1 MFARR
6 RSIRSRL
13 IIAGILSLAIVAILA
28 AAGARSYYLM
38 QHSSAMAAAA
48 AEGSVRLHLTLR
60 ALDEIIL
67 TEGTLPA
74 KALARQRI
82 VDFDR
87 SLPDLIS
94 ATDDPD
100 LKAQIEHSFAPRW
113 HAFSR
118 AAEAF
123 SRIRVIGVENEEAMA
138 TFGKLIHDADELTRD
153 METWRVNVGEAIAA
167 ELHHLTEAATVA
179 AVLMV
184 LALLALF
191 VWTYRGIM
199 RPISDLLAITARVS
213 QEGDYATR
221 ARVDPGDEIGELANG
236 FNTMLDR
243 IEDRNHHLAVQAA
256 ELRDARDLAEAGSR
270 AKSEF
275 LAAMSHEVRTPMNG
289 ILGMTELLRS
299 TPLSVQQR
307 RFADTVYQSGEHL
320 LNIINDILDFSK
332 IEAGKLEIECINF
345 NLRQLAEDV
354 AYMFAQ
360 PATVKGLEMVCSVPH
375 DLPVAVIGDPMR
387 VRQILT
393 NLISNAVKFT
403 SEGEIVITVKLL
415 DETAEQAR
423 FRFQVQDSG
432 IGISA
437 EAQARLFGAFVQA
450 DSSTTR
456 RFGGSGLGLAISKGL
471 VEAMQGEIGL
481 HSESGRGTLF
491 WFELPLG
498 KQNPDARLTA
508 DLAGRLAGL
517 RVLVV
522 DDHATNRELLAHQ
535 ISGWSMHYTGAASG
549 GEALQALAAAA
560 AIDQP
565 FDLAI
570 LDLQMPAM
578 DGFELARTIK
588 SNPRHAA
595 LPLVMLSSVSVGGD
609 DPDRQATPVDYYLSK
624 PARQSDL
631 FDAIAT
637 AISQQT
643 LAVLA
648 TATPSPL
655 PVPTS
660 ALTGRVLVAE
670 DNAVNQEV
678 VAAMLASIGVNH
690 TLVSN
695 GRAAI
700 AQLTQEHFDLVLMDC
715 QMPEMDGF
723 DATAAIRSR
732 QREGTLDRYLPVVAL
747 TANAVEGDRERCLAA
762 GMDDYLSKPF
772 TREQLASVLGRWL
785 AQTDPAPAGSA
796 DGPAILP
803 TTPDAPPAA
812 DTDQP
817 INPRA
822 LDAIRQL
829 PGPNGAVLVQKVIDA
844 YLTDTPPRI
853 AQLRAAVDAG
863 DAEALRKSAHAL
875 KSSGANV
882 GAERLSALFRELEA
896 LGRNATVDGAETLLT
911 DLDEELPRVLAALGD
926 HRCSA
931 KAERAG
937 LET

>member
-28 AAGARSYYLM
+28 AAGARSYRLM

-67 TEGTLPA
+67 TEGTLSA
-74 KALARQRI
+74 KVLARQRI

-87 SLPDLIS
+87 SLPDLIL

-167 ELHHLTEAATVA
+167 ELHRLTEAATVA

-199 RPISDLLAITARVS
+199 RPISDLLSITARVS

-236 FNTMLDR
+236 FNTMLDT

-403 SEGEIVITVKLL
+403 SEGKIVITVKLL

-423 FRFQVQDSG
+423 FRFQVQDTG

-549 GEALQALAAAA
+549 SEALQALAAAA

-609 DPDRQATPVDYYLSK
+609 DPDRQAAPVDYYLSK

-643 LAVLA
+643 LAVPA

-700 AQLTQEHFDLVLMDC
+700 AQLAQEHFDLVLMDC

-785 AQTDPAPAGSA
+785 AQTDPAPAGYA
-796 DGPAILP
+796 DGPAMLP
-803 TTPDAPPAA
+803 TTPDAPSAA

-911 DLDEELPRVLAALGD
+911 DLDEELPRVLAALGN